1 MRLNIEHT
9 RNIATVL
16 LAIALVVALLY
27 LLQTVLVPLIIAVL
41 IAFLLHPAYAKLIK
55 WRCPRLLAAGLCI
68 FVTLIFSLG
77 VAALLVWQMSGF
89 IKDIDMLKANVNNAL
104 DSILAWVE
112 DKTSY
117 DRGAQLTMVKE
128 QGKNLVG
135 NFGQYFITA
144 LNGTASFLVNATLV
158 AIYTFL
164 LLIYEEKFNNVLNM
178 LIKDEGKK
186 ASVKK
191 MIADVSV
198 VSKQFLKGTLIDVVI
213 VATLCT
219 VGFLIIGLEHAFFLG
234 MLVALLNIIPY
245 VGATLGALIPI
256 LVGLI
261 YSGDW
266 KVVVGAAAVCLVVQF
281 IDNNIVMPKVVGSSV
296 SLNPLFST
304 IALILG
310 FMLWGIPGAIL
321 SIPLM
326 GIFKVVCD
334 HVEELKPYGYL
345 FSGKR

>member
-1 MRLNIEHT
+1 MRLNIIHI
-9 RNIATVL
+9 RNLATVL
-16 LAIALVVALLY
+16 LAIALVVLALY
-27 LLQTVLVPLIIAVL
+27 VLQTVLIPLIVAIL
-41 IAFLLHPAYAKLIK
+41 IAFLLYPAYKKLTQ

-68 FVTLIFSLG
+68 FVTLVVSMG

-89 IKDIDMLKANVNNAL
+89 IKDIDMLKENMNNTI
-104 DSILAWVE
+104 DSLLAFIE
-112 DKTSY
+112 NKTSY
-117 DRGAQLTMVKE
+117 DRGDQLAMVKE
-128 QGKNLVG
+128 QGKNMLG
-135 NFGQYFITA
+135 NFGQYVITA

-164 LLIYEEKFNNVLNM
+164 LLIYEEKFNKVLNM
-178 LIKDEGKK
+178 LIKDEHKRQSARK
-186 ASVKK
+186 VL
-191 MIADVSV
+191 ADVSV
-198 VSKQFLKGTLIDVVI
+198 VSKQFLKGTLIDIVI

-219 VGFLIIGLEHAFFLG
+219 VGFLIIGLKHAFFLG

-245 VGATLGALIPI
+245 VGATLGALIPMM
-256 LVGLI
+256 VGLI

-266 KVVVGAAAVCLVVQF
+266 KVVVGAAAVCLIVQF

-345 FSGKR
+345 FSGKN